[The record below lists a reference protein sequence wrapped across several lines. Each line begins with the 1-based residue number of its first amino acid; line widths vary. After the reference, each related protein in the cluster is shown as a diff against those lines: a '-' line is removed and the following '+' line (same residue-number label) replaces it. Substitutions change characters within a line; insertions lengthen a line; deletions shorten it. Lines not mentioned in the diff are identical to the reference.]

1 MISYK
6 EITTKIVFFI
16 VKTVVTFFGSGLSK
30 LAPGTCGS
38 LATYILI
45 VGLCSLVVKY
55 KLPPILFIS
64 FCIIFIFL
72 LGLLFSY
79 YYMRITSKND
89 DPQEIV
95 IDEVVGQ
102 LLSFSLSFV
111 SLLLPNENKNIIL
124 LNNSFKITFFIVMPF
139 VLFRFFDITKPSLV
153 GYFDRIKNA
162 FGVMMDDVIAGV
174 FAGLTNSLIIFILIK
189 LFVK

>member
-1 MISYK
+1 MISFR
-6 EITTKIVFFI
+6 EITKKVIFFI
-16 VKTVVTFFGSGLSK
+16 LKITVTFFGSGLSK

-45 VGLCSLVVKY
+45 VGLCELIVKY
-55 KLPPILFIS
+55 KLPPILFMS
-64 FCIIFIFL
+64 IFIVAIFL
-72 LGLLFSY
+72 FGLISSY
-79 YYMRITSKND
+79 YYMKTTNNNN

-102 LLSFSLSFV
+102 LLAFALSFSFLLLSNNNS
-111 SLLLPNENKNIIL
+111 SLL
-124 LNNSFKITFFIVMPF
+124 NSSGFKITFFIVMPF
-139 VLFRFFDITKPSLV
+139 ILFRFFDITKPSLV